1 MTNIGE
7 SPQDGH
13 AEAPH
18 LLPHSAALPD
28 PVTPPQAVQQLRD
41 AGFPDDEQAALTS
54 AFLRVLALWTQQ
66 ATREDVQTALHAGEE
81 RLTQQL
87 ETLGEALRREMAQH
101 TEAVRAELQGT
112 LAEQAAP
119 ARRWGAPLWLL
130 TALLGLT
137 CAGVLV
143 LVVHSLLRW

>member
-1 MTNIGE
+1 MTDTGE

-28 PVTPPQAVQQLRD
+28 SVATPQAVQRLRD

-66 ATREDVQTALHAGEE
+66 ATREDVQTALHAGEQ

-87 ETLGEALRREMAQH
+87 DTLGEALRREMAQH
-101 TEAVRAELQGT
+101 AEAVRAELHGT
-112 LAEQAAP
+112 LAEQAAS

-143 LVVHSLLRW
+143 LVAHSLLRW